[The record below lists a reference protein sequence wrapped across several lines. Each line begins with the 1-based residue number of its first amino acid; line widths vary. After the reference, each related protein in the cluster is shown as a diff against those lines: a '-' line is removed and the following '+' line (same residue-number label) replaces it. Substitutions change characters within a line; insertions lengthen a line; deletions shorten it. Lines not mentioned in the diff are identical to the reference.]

1 MQHIEVLEKF
11 AAVRELVQ
19 DEQYEEAAQAMRDLR
34 DGQEVIPCE
43 EGECICNDF
52 DLVIDRLDE
61 PMRYDDTENEFE
73 ALLLLFQGEARDEIR
88 RFYQMILDE
97 PDMEQATR
105 EGYELQIQKI
115 EEALKNCQTQEVPA

>member
-11 AAVRELVQ
+11 AVVRELIQ
-19 DEQYEEAAQAMRDLR
+19 DERYEEAAQAMRDLR

-61 PMRYDDTENEFE
+61 PMRYDDTEEEFE
-73 ALLLLFQGEARDEIR
+73 ALLLLFQGEAHDEIR
-88 RFYQMILDE
+88 RFSQMILNE

-105 EGYELQIQKI
+105 EGYDLQIQKL
-115 EEALKNCQTQEVPA
+115 EEALENCPSQEVTA